1 MRERGQGSHRDLIWH
16 WELKLEDVLDS
27 LQDVHLCLYEF
38 STSTQKMPVSG
49 WATITKYPKLGGL
62 HRRHLFLLVLEAGKS
77 ELRVPA
83 QSGSGKGPLC
93 GSQMTA
99 FSLHSQ
105 VAERGG
111 PSVSSPFYKSTN
123 PILRSP
129 HSRSHWNLISN
140 PKIHLLMLSHWW
152 YVFNL
157 WIWREAQAFSP

>member
-1 MRERGQGSHRDLIWH
+1 MRERGQGSRHDLIWH
-16 WELKLEDVLDS
+16 WELNLEDVLDS
-27 LQDVHLCLYEF
+27 LQDAHLCLYEF
-38 STSTQKMPVSG
+38 STCTHKMPVLG
-49 WATITKYPKLGGL
+49 WAMITKHHKLGGL
-62 HRRHLFLLVLEAGKS
+62 HSGHLFLLVLEAGKS

-93 GSQMTA
+93 GLQMTA
-99 FSLHSQ
+99 FSLYSH

-111 PSVSSPFYKSTN
+111 SSVSSSFYKSTI
-123 PILRSP
+123 PIMRSP
-129 HSRSHWNLISN
+129 HSWSHQNLIST